1 MRRLTLT
8 FAEVAKLYGTGIKRV
23 RDAATRG
30 ELPTTELGGKIF
42 VLRRAVEQRL
52 GARIDFSDDGLEVLE
67 DPKAPQDFGAAK
79 IQ

>member
-30 ELPTTELGGKIF
+30 ELPTTELGGKLF
-42 VLRRAVEQRL
+42 VLRGPVEERL
-52 GARIDFSDDGLEVLE
+52 GGRIGLSDDQLE
-67 DPKAPQDFGAAK
+67 APDDCQVSRHIGASK
-79 IQ
+79 T

>member
-8 FAEVAKLYGTGIKRV
+8 FAEVAKLYGTGVKRV

-30 ELPTTELGGKIF
+30 ELPTTELGGKVF

-52 GARIDFSDDGLEVLE
+52 GDRIELSDDALEQLDDCTSRDLGVT
-67 DPKAPQDFGAAK
+67 KMQ
-79 IQ
+79 